1 MRGALGRLLAILVA
15 STLLAFVVPGARA
28 AVVKHGPT
36 AVFLTPHQ
44 DDETTS
50 MGASIRK
57 AVQAGVH
64 VVVVLL
70 TDGSESGQCYKRY
83 GNGQSVR
90 RQRDEGG
97 LSGSARAMCT
107 AQRDAEFKAA
117 VTQLGADY
125 LIRSDRKQDDCTSPD
140 IAKVVTSCGPS
151 DSLTKAYVRSV
162 IDALVATYG
171 AGTSF
176 NSMSYLEA
184 RHCDACGNGTTGTGS
199 PDHAVIGSAL
209 LDAYHAG
216 DVSHA
221 RFYIKPSLWN
231 DWPGADDAR
240 PIGHWAHAKI
250 NDALRMYGAHAPDGD
265 GPGPTV
271 AGDGIGE
278 ASTRDQCDQF
288 DPRPGT
294 DGTSERKSPSLD
306 CTGFDYFGDGAGAV
320 FGGQDPNRPDI
331 ADGGADCYIHRPDAA
346 GGAAGSDEP
355 VGRLLGR
362 VS

>member
-1 MRGALGRLLAILVA
+1 MRRAMGRLLAILVA
-15 STLLAFVVPGARA
+15 SALLGSVVPGVKA
-28 AVVKHGPT
+28 AVVKGRRT

-50 MGASIRK
+50 MGVSIKK
-57 AVQAGVH
+57 AARAGVH

-70 TDGSESGQCYKRY
+70 TDGSESGQCYLRY
-83 GNGQSVR
+83 GNGESVR

-97 LSGSARAMCT
+97 LSAPARAMCT

-140 IAKVVTSCGPS
+140 IAKVVASCGPS

-176 NSMSYLEA
+176 NSMSYLED
-184 RHCDACGNGTTGTGS
+184 RHCDACGNGTTGAGS
-199 PDHAVIGSAL
+199 PDHAVIGRAL

-216 DVSHA
+216 DVSHV

-231 DWPGADDAR
+231 DWPGPGDAR

-265 GPGPTV
+265 GAGPTV
-271 AGDGIGE
+271 AGDGIWGGLHARPVRAVRPSAGHRRHVGE
-278 ASTRDQCDQF
+278 EVAQSR
-288 DPRPGT
+288 
-294 DGTSERKSPSLD
+294 L
-306 CTGFDYFGDGAGAV
+306 
-320 FGGQDPNRPDI
+320 
-331 ADGGADCYIHRPDAA
+331 HRL
-346 GGAAGSDEP
+346 
-355 VGRLLGR
+355 RLLRSRGGR
-362 VS
+362 GLRRSGPEPPRHRRWRSRLLHPPS